1 MRLQTLCV
9 SALLVLA
16 SAGAGAVDLS
26 AEEGALLRERA
37 AVLKAERERNP
48 AWDGGTRYSN
58 DPQPEARTQRTRAR
72 KAPRVKRKREPVKS
86 KISRAAR
93 SLPGALVRGR

>member
-1 MRLQTLCV
+1 MKLHTV
-9 SALLVLA
+9 GGAVLLAFA

-37 AVLKAERERNP
+37 AVLNAQRERNP

-58 DPQPEARTQRTRAR
+58 DAQPDARPQRAGARNTP
-72 KAPRVKRKREPVKS
+72 KAKPKPEPVK
-86 KISRAAR
+86 KVSRAAR
-93 SLPGALVRGR
+93 SLPGALVRDR

>member
-1 MRLQTLCV
+1 MMKLHTLCV
-9 SALLVLA
+9 AALLVLA

-26 AEEGALLRERA
+26 EEEGALLRERA
-37 AVLKAERERNP
+37 SVLKAQRDRNP

-58 DPQPEARTQRTRAR
+58 DAQFEARPQRAR
-72 KAPRVKRKREPVKS
+72 ASDTPSVKRKREPVKS
-86 KISRAAR
+86 IGRAAR

>member
-1 MRLQTLCV
+1 MKLHILCI
-9 SALLVLA
+9 AAPLALA

-26 AEEGALLRERA
+26 EEEGALLRERA
-37 AVLKAERERNP
+37 AVLNAQRERNP

-58 DPQPEARTQRTRAR
+58 DTQTEARPQRARTR
-72 KAPRVKRKREPVKS
+72 KTSDVKRKPEPVKS
-86 KISRAAR
+86 KVGRAAR